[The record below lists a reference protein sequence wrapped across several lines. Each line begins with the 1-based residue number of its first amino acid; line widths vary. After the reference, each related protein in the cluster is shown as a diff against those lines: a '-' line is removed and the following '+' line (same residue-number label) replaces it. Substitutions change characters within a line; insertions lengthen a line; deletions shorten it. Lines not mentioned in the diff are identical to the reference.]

1 MTSADLHRVTLQPAF
16 VLHQRPYRETSRIV
30 ELFTRDHGRV
40 SVFARGTRST
50 RKGYSPLGSVLQPFN
65 RLLVSWSG
73 RGEAGQLSQAEFDGE
88 FREMPPQQ
96 LVSAFY
102 LNELL
107 MKLFARHDTHPEV
120 FSLYANAL
128 RALQERHAAAAVLR
142 VFEKRLLEAIG
153 YGLSLERD
161 ALSGEPIDPE
171 RAYFYRLEQGPV
183 LCAGVAEGSL
193 VLSGAALLALA
204 HERLDDAETANQLR
218 ALTRAAL
225 DRVLDGREL
234 KTRQVMLALRR
245 TRPE

>member
-1 MTSADLHRVTLQPAF
+1 MNTDTHRILLQPAF

-40 SVFARGTRST
+40 AVFARGTRSA
-50 RKGYSPLGSVLQPFN
+50 RKGYSALGSILQPFN
-65 RLLVSWSG
+65 RLLVSWAA
-73 RGEAGQLSQAEFDGE
+73 RGEAGQLIHAEFDGE
-88 FREMPPQQ
+88 VREIPPAQ

-120 FSLYANAL
+120 FELYAQVLDAL
-128 RALQERHAAAAVLR
+128 KTSANTAGVLR
-142 VFEKRLLEAIG
+142 IFEKRLLESIG
-153 YGLSLERD
+153 YGLLLDRD
-161 ALSGEPIDPE
+161 ALSGEPVAAD
-171 RAYFYRLEQGPV
+171 RAYDYRLEQGPV
-183 LCAGVAEGSL
+183 ACAGAAEGSL
-193 VLSGAALLALA
+193 VVSGAALLALA
-204 HERLDDAETANQLR
+204 RERLDVETANELR

-245 TRPE
+245 TRAD

>member
-1 MTSADLHRVTLQPAF
+1 MTAADHHRVVLQPAF
-16 VLHQRPYRETSRIV
+16 VLHQRAYRETSRIV

-50 RKGYSPLGSVLQPFN
+50 RKGYSPLGSMLQPFN
-65 RLLVSWSG
+65 RLFVSWSG
-73 RGEAGQLSQAEFDGE
+73 RGEAGQLSHAEFDGE
-88 FREMPPQQ
+88 FREMPAQQ

-107 MKLFARHDTHPEV
+107 LKLFARHDTHPEV
-120 FSLYANAL
+120 FALYADAL
-128 RALQERHAAAAVLR
+128 DALKDRQAAAAVLR
-142 VFEKRLLEAIG
+142 VFEKRLLDAIG

-171 RAYFYRLEQGPV
+171 RAYHYRLEQGPV
-183 LCAGVAEGSL
+183 ACAGIAEGSL

-204 HERLDDAETANQLR
+204 HERLVEPDSANQLR

-225 DRVLDGREL
+225 ERVLDGREL
-234 KTRQVMLALRR
+234 KTREVMLALRR
-245 TRPE
+245 SRSE

>member
-1 MTSADLHRVTLQPAF
+1 MSADSHRVSLQPTF

-40 SVFARGTRST
+40 SVFARGTRSS
-50 RKGYSPLGSVLQPFN
+50 RKGYSALGSILQPFN

-73 RGEAGQLSQAEFDGE
+73 RGEAGQLTHAEFDGE
-88 FREMPPQQ
+88 FRDMPASQ

-107 MKLFARHDTHPEV
+107 MKLFVRHDPHPDV
-120 FSLYANAL
+120 FTLYAEAL
-128 RALQERHAAAAVLR
+128 ETLKSAANAAAVLR
-142 VFEKRLLEAIG
+142 IFEKRLLESIG

-161 ALSGEPIDPE
+161 ALSGEPIAAD
-171 RAYFYRLEQGPV
+171 RAYYYRLEQGPV
-183 LCAGVAEGSL
+183 ACAGVAEGSL
-193 VLSGAALLALA
+193 VLSGAALCALA
-204 HERLDDAETANQLR
+204 SEQLDDVEVANQLR

-245 TRPE
+245 TRAE